1 MSEIKI
7 LVTGAGGQLGSEIR
21 NLAPQFP
28 SLDFTFT
35 DRTQLAIEELESLES
50 YFSNHQF
57 THCINCAAYTAVD
70 KAEEES
76 AQAFLINSAGVKNLA
91 LACHS
96 RGITLI
102 HISTDYVFDGKADTP
117 YKEVDETDPVNLY
130 GASKLE
136 GEQQALQ
143 HNQNTI
149 IIRTSWLYSVHGKNF
164 VKTMIRLMKERERI
178 GVVADQV
185 GSPTHARDLAAAILK
200 IITDREHPTP
210 GIYHYCN
217 QGVISWYQFAVSIKE
232 IIDSKC
238 VVDAIQTQEYPT
250 PAKRPTYSA
259 FDTTKIQADF
269 GIVIPDWETSLRD
282 CIALMKM

>member
-1 MSEIKI
+1 M
-7 LVTGAGGQLGSEIR
+7 VTGAGGQLGSEIR

-28 SLDFTFT
+28 LIDFIFA

-50 YFSNHQF
+50 YFLNHQF

-76 AQAFLINSAGVKNLA
+76 AKAFLINSTGVKNLA

-96 RGITLI
+96 NGITLI

-130 GASKLE
+130 GASKLD

-149 IIRTSWLYSVHGKNF
+149 IIRTSWLYSVYGKNF

-185 GSPTHARDLAAAILK
+185 GSPTHARDLATAILK
-200 IITDREHPTP
+200 IITDRERPTP

-232 IIDSKC
+232 MIKSMC

-259 FDTTKIQADF
+259 FDTTKIQAEF